1 MSDAQVWDPLIIGAG
16 AAGLAAATLCAQER
30 PESTLLV
37 ESHLAP
43 GGCAGYFARGFPRR
57 THDAGATQLIE
68 CAPGGL
74 QHELLRVATGKA
86 ACDVMPVLCPIEAI
100 EHVWLDTSGAV
111 GFPARVKLNAAGKLS
126 VRGGSLGQPLLT
138 DSGRIALERF
148 LDQCHSDSAWIWKIF
163 YRFPDFPVRS
173 VAGLVEI
180 LKLAPLVGL
189 EGAFRL
195 TRRLGASVADVAVEY
210 GVLPGTPEWQIVAA
224 LLLDTSQNTP
234 AATPYFVGAMGLSI
248 LRRGI
253 SRLPNGMRDLFEP
266 WFQGIRASGVRTQ
279 TGALVTKI
287 RTGSRGGFEVDCN
300 VRGTAVTFFARN
312 VICALP
318 ISSILNLV
326 APNDLLTQTKE
337 WSVWNAATDRE
348 YEWQALALHGIVE
361 GDSPPDFRGKP
372 WYLQIFAR
380 QGEELEHALYVSMA
394 GDSVDA
400 RSGRSFR
407 AFTASLHVDSA
418 ADARW
423 RRFAG
428 GPDTERT
435 AWKEQLLANLVRR
448 IEQGTGLTVSFSE
461 LATPETFARY
471 TSRPDGRVGG
481 FAASFNNF
489 LFRSL
494 PRVVAASSRSALYV
508 AGDSVF
514 PGQGVIAA
522 SMSGVIAWSMMTER
536 NPRVYLSQLISVDR
550 S

>member
-1 MSDAQVWDPLIIGAG
+1 VLDAQVWDPLIIGAG
-16 AAGLAAATLCAQER
+16 AAGLAAATLCSQDR
-30 PESTLLV
+30 PESTLLI

-43 GGCAGYFARGFPRR
+43 GGCAGHFARGFPRR
-57 THDAGATQLIE
+57 IHDAGATQLIE

-74 QHELLRVATGKA
+74 QHELLRVATGKSA
-86 ACDVMPVLCPIEAI
+86 SDVMPVLCPIDAI
-100 EHVWLDTSGAV
+100 EHVWPDRSGAV
-111 GFPARVKLNAAGKLS
+111 GIPLRVQLNAAGKLN
-126 VRGGSLGQPLLT
+126 VRGSATEDPVM
-138 DSGRIALERF
+138 SEPGRMALERF
-148 LDQCHSDSAWIWKIF
+148 LHQCHSDAALIWKIF
-163 YRFPDFPVRS
+163 YCFPDFPVRS
-173 VAGLVEI
+173 FGGLTEL

-189 EGAFRL
+189 GGAFRL
-195 TRRLGASVADVAVEY
+195 TRRLGASVADVAVEF

-234 AATPYFVGAMGLSI
+234 AATPYLVGAMGLSI

-253 SRLPNGMRDLFEP
+253 SRLPNGMRDLFDP

-279 TGALVTKI
+279 TGARATQI
-287 RTGSRGGFEVDCN
+287 RTRPGGGFEVDCN
-300 VRGTAVTFFARN
+300 VRGTSVTFFAKN

-326 APNDLLTQTKE
+326 APDDLLTHSKE
-337 WSVWNAATDRE
+337 WKVWDAASTRE
-348 YEWQALALHGIVE
+348 YEWQALALHGVVE
-361 GDSPPDFRGKP
+361 GDSPAEFKGKP

-380 QGEELEHALYVSMA
+380 QGEQLEHALYVSMA
-394 GDSVDA
+394 ADSVDP

-407 AFTASLHVDSA
+407 TFTASLHVDSA

-423 RRFAG
+423 RRSDVGSSNASFK
-428 GPDTERT
+428 DELQT
-435 AWKEQLLANLVRR
+435 ALLRR
-448 IEQGTGLTVSFSE
+448 IEQGTGLTVTFSE

-471 TSRPDGRVGG
+471 TNRTDGRVGG

-494 PRVVAASSRSALYV
+494 PRVVAVNSGSALFV

-522 SMSGVIAWSMMTER
+522 SMSGVIAWSIMTGKS
-536 NPRVYLSQLISVDR
+536 PRVHLSQLS
-550 S
+550 SC